1 MVLGPTSPLQ
11 RQERKGIQVNTKL
24 EAYIKRVDPDI
35 YESMSEI
42 ENFEE
47 IVEAIH
53 GDAGE
58 IQAKLGGL
66 GSGVNVETIAY
77 LFSMQNRA
85 INQLIEEIEE
95 LRPSIRFITSVLL
108 GNVGKEEG
116 DDV

>member
-1 MVLGPTSPLQ
+1 M
-11 RQERKGIQVNTKL
+11 NTKL

-35 YESMSEI
+35 YEAMSEI
-42 ENFEE
+42 DNFEE

-58 IQAKLGGL
+58 IQSKLGGL
-66 GSGVNVETIAY
+66 GSGINTEVVAY

-108 GNVGKEEG
+108 GNEEQEEAAS
-116 DDV
+116 DE